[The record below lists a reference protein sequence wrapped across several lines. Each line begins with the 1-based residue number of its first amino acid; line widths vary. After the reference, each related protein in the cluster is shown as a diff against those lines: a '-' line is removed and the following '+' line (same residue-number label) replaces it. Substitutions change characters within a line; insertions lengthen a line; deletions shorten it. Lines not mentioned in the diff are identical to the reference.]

1 MLDIAKLC
9 VSYGKIDVLH
19 DVSISVSRNEC
30 VALLGPNNAG
40 KTTLLRAI
48 SGLVPARSGSIT
60 FADADIGDL
69 RSDQIVAQGIIQI
82 PEGRHIF
89 ADLTIEENLL
99 VGGARLKPQARRR
112 RLAELLDALPLLAEL
127 RSRRA
132 GTLSGGQQQLVVIS
146 RALMAKPRLLLIDEP
161 SLGLSPVAIDEVFT
175 TLRDVHNAGT
185 TILLSEQNAELSLDL
200 CSRGYVMA
208 GGRVVLEGDSAQLKE
223 AALGKVYL
231 T

>member
-1 MLDIAKLC
+1 LLDIAKLC

-19 DVSISVSRNEC
+19 DVSMNVGRNEC

-48 SGLVPARSGSIT
+48 SGLVPARSGSIM

-69 RSDQIVAQGIIQI
+69 RSDQIVAQGVIQI

-161 SLGLSPVAIDEVFT
+161 TLGLSPVAIDEVFT
-175 TLRDVHNAGT
+175 TLRDVHDAGT
-185 TILLSEQNAELSLDL
+185 TILLSEQNAELSLEL

>member
-1 MLDIAKLC
+1 MLDIAQLH
-9 VSYGKIDVLH
+9 VSYGQVDVLH
-19 DVSISVSRNEC
+19 DVSMRVGQNEC

-40 KTTLLRAI
+40 KTTLLRSI
-48 SGLVPARSGSIT
+48 SGLARKHSGSIN
-60 FADADIGDL
+60 FADVDLSNL
-69 RSDQIVAQGIIQI
+69 RSDQIVAHGVIQI

-89 ADLTIEENLL
+89 ADLSVEENLL
-99 VGGARLKPQARRR
+99 VGGARLKLNARRR
-112 RLAELLDALPLLAEL
+112 RLEELLRALPFIAES

-146 RALMAKPRLLLIDEP
+146 RALMAEPRLLLIDEP

-175 TLRDVHNAGT
+175 MLRDVHSSGT

-200 CSRGYVMA
+200 CSRGYVMS
-208 GGRVVLEGDSAQLKE
+208 GGRIVLEGDSTQLRE

>member
-1 MLDIAKLC
+1 MLDIAELC
-9 VSYGKIDVLH
+9 VSYGKVDVLH
-19 DVSISVSRNEC
+19 GVSMHVGNNEC

-48 SGLVPARSGSIT
+48 SGLVPARSGSIR
-60 FADADIGDL
+60 FEDADIGDL
-69 RSDQIVAQGIIQI
+69 RSDQIVARGVIQI

-89 ADLTIEENLL
+89 AGLSVEENLL

-112 RLAELLDALPLLAEL
+112 RLDELLATLPLLAEL

-146 RALMAKPRLLLIDEP
+146 RALMAEPRLLLIDEP
-161 SLGLSPVAIDEVFT
+161 TLGLSPVAIDEVFT
-175 TLRDVHNAGT
+175 TLRDVHTAGT

-208 GGRVVLEGDSAQLKE
+208 GGRIVLEGDSAQLRE

>member
-1 MLDIAKLC
+1 LLDIAHLS
-9 VSYGKIDVLH
+9 VSYGKVDVLH
-19 DVSISVSRNEC
+19 DVSMHIGHKEF

-48 SGLVPARSGSIT
+48 SGLVPARCGSIK
-60 FADADIGDL
+60 FADVDITSR
-69 RSDQIVAQGIIQI
+69 RSDQIVAQGVIQI
-82 PEGRHIF
+82 PEGRHIL
-89 ADLTIEENLL
+89 ADLSVEENLL
-99 VGGARLKPQARRR
+99 VGGARLKPRARRR
-112 RLAELLDALPLLAEL
+112 RLDEMLDALPLLAEL

-146 RALMAKPRLLLIDEP
+146 RALMAEPRLLLIDEP
-161 SLGLSPVAIDEVFT
+161 TLGLSPVAIDEVFT
-175 TLRDVHNAGT
+175 TLRDVHSTGT
-185 TILLSEQNAELSLDL
+185 TILLSEQNAELSLEL

-208 GGRVVLEGDSAQLKE
+208 GGRIVLEGDSAQLRV

>member
-1 MLDIAKLC
+1 LLDIAQLC
-9 VSYGKIDVLH
+9 VSYGKVDVLH
-19 DVSISVSRNEC
+19 DVSMNVGRNEC

-48 SGLVPARSGSIT
+48 SGLVPARAGSIK
-60 FADADIGDL
+60 FAGADIGDL
-69 RSDQIVAQGIIQI
+69 RSNQIVAQGVIQI

-89 ADLTIEENLL
+89 ADLSVEENLL
-99 VGGARLKPQARRR
+99 VGGARLKPHARRL
-112 RLAELLDALPLLAEL
+112 RLDELLSTLPLLGEL

-146 RALMAKPRLLLIDEP
+146 RALMAEPRLLLIDEP
-161 SLGLSPVAIDEVFT
+161 TLGLSPVAIDEVFT
-175 TLRDVHNAGT
+175 TLRDVHGTGT
-185 TILLSEQNAELSLDL
+185 TILLSEQNAELSLEL

-208 GGRVVLEGDSAQLKE
+208 GGRIVLEGDSAQLKE

>member
-1 MLDIAKLC
+1 MLDIAQLC
-9 VSYGKIDVLH
+9 VSYGKVDVLH
-19 DVSISVSRNEC
+19 EISMHVGHNEC

-48 SGLVPARSGSIT
+48 SGLVPAHFGSIT
-60 FADADIGDL
+60 FADEGIGHL
-69 RSDQIVAQGIIQI
+69 RPDQVVARGVIQI

-89 ADLTIEENLL
+89 AGLSVEENLL

-112 RLAELLDALPLLAEL
+112 RLDELLGALPLLAEL

-146 RALMAKPRLLLIDEP
+146 RALMAEPRLLLIDEP
-161 SLGLSPVAIDEVFT
+161 TLGLSPVAIDEVFT
-175 TLRDVHNAGT
+175 TLRDVHNTGT

-208 GGRVVLEGDSAQLKE
+208 GGRIALEGDSAQLKE
-223 AALGKVYL
+223 AALGEVYL

>member
-1 MLDIAKLC
+1 MLDIAQLC
-9 VSYGKIDVLH
+9 VGYGKVDALH
-19 DVSISVSRNEC
+19 DINMHVGHNEF

-48 SGLVPARSGSIT
+48 SGLVPPRSGSIK
-60 FADADIGDL
+60 FADADIGNL
-69 RSDQIVAQGIIQI
+69 RSDQIVTQGVIQV

-89 ADLTIEENLL
+89 ADLSVEENLL
-99 VGGARLKPQARRR
+99 VGGARLKPSARHS
-112 RLAELLDALPLLAEL
+112 RLDELLGALPLLAEL

-132 GTLSGGQQQLVVIS
+132 GTLSGGQQQLVVIG
-146 RALMAKPRLLLIDEP
+146 RALMAQPRLLLIDEP

-175 TLRDVHNAGT
+175 TLRDVHRTGT

-200 CSRGYVMA
+200 CGRGYVMA
-208 GGRVVLEGDSAQLKE
+208 GGRIVLEGDSTQLRE

>member
-1 MLDIAKLC
+1 LLDIAQLC
-9 VSYGKIDVLH
+9 VSYGKVDVLH
-19 DVSISVSRNEC
+19 DVSMNVGRNEC

-48 SGLVPARSGSIT
+48 SGLVPARAGSIK
-60 FADADIGDL
+60 FAGADIGDL
-69 RSDQIVAQGIIQI
+69 RSNQIVALGVIQI

-89 ADLTIEENLL
+89 ADLSVEENLL
-99 VGGARLKPQARRR
+99 VGGARLKPHARHL
-112 RLAELLDALPLLAEL
+112 RLDELLGTLPLLGEL

-132 GTLSGGQQQLVVIS
+132 GTLSGGQQQLVVIG
-146 RALMAKPRLLLIDEP
+146 RALMAEPRLLLIDEP
-161 SLGLSPVAIDEVFT
+161 TLGLSPVAIDEVFT
-175 TLRDVHNAGT
+175 TLRDVHGTGT
-185 TILLSEQNAELSLDL
+185 TILLSEQNAELSLEL